1 MGFGIYSRAYYLEGK
16 TRCGLIWKLD
26 KQIVSRHKMKPED
39 FDKELGALIDS
50 WCERRE
56 LRLLRTLLPAYPRVS
71 GLTDE
76 WGHLATALKTIRAQ
90 HQKSL
95 VNDELDRV
103 IELLHIAEA
112 IVYR

>member
-1 MGFGIYSRAYYLEGK
+1 
-16 TRCGLIWKLD
+16 
-26 KQIVSRHKMKPED
+26 MKPED
-39 FDKELGALIDS
+39 FDKELGVLIDA

-56 LRLLRTLLPAYPRVS
+56 LALLRTILLAYPRVS

-76 WGHLATALKTIRAQ
+76 WADLATALKTIRAQ
-90 HQKSL
+90 YQQSL

-103 IELLHIAEA
+103 IDLLHIAEA